1 MRTEGLTRKRTPQK
15 RQREGGAG
23 KTERQRKEER
33 KRASE
38 RTNEA
43 EDL

>member
-1 MRTEGLTRKRTPQK
+1 MRTRRADKKSNPQK